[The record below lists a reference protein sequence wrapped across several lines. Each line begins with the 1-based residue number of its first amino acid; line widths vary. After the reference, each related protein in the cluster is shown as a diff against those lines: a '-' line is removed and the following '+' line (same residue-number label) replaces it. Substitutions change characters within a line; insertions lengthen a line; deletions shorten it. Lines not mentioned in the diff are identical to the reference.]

1 MVEQF
6 RKIQTIAV
14 LIFMTIVASFAQN
27 SKIIVLMGKVDPKY
41 DGTKVFLYNRLTNE
55 NDSATV
61 VNGQWCMERPF
72 TVPTRHMF
80 YSEAEM
86 KKYNG
91 YSPFGVLIDGPGTIQ
106 IEGDLQSFSASQITG
121 SRSQELLN
129 TYLTLM
135 QDKKQDESSIVKEL
149 VSKNGNT
156 FGAAFLL
163 DRYGKSMQPEEALKV
178 YELLTPEIQQTVYG
192 KSAFDQFQGAIRSR
206 VGATVKDFSLLNE
219 EGKNVQFS
227 SLKGNYVLLD
237 FWASWCVPCIEEFKN
252 FKEIYP
258 QFKGKKNF
266 EIVSISVDRDEKSWK
281 NSLKNHQLPW
291 VQLIDGQGDKG
302 ISINQFAVKALPT
315 TFLIDPNGKIIARD
329 LRGKDLELY
338 LTRLFG
344 NQ

>member
-1 MVEQF
+1 MVCYCFKFTLKVINHTEEVSILSRLKDGDELALQELILLYKKPLALSMLRLLKSKEDVEELLQELF
-6 RKIQTIAV
+6 LRVWNNRERIDLNYQIKSFLYKIAENLVYDQLRKIAREKRLAVNYFSYIVEAYSHIEEQLFDKEVRDILFTAIAN
-14 LIFMTIVASFAQN
+14 LPEQRR
-27 SKIIVLMGKVDPKY
+27 
-41 DGTKVFLYNRLTNE
+41 KVF
-55 NDSATV
+55 
-61 VNGQWCMERPF
+61 
-72 TVPTRHMF
+72 
-80 YSEAEM
+80 
-86 KKYNG
+86 
-91 YSPFGVLIDGPGTIQ
+91 
-106 IEGDLQSFSASQITG
+106 
-121 SRSQELLN
+121 ELCR
-129 TYLTLM
+129 M
-135 QDKKQDESSIVKEL
+135 Q
-149 VSKNGNT
+149 
-156 FGAAFLL
+156 
-163 DRYGKSMQPEEALKV
+163 GKSYEEALKV

-206 VGATVKDFSLLNE
+206 VGATLKDFSLLNE